1 LQATVPRVLAAL
13 LPGNLTVASTNVTGF
28 PDFYSSVRSVEIS
41 TTNQVFVSTTIA
53 GVTPSSIV
61 LTAKLNNILGTVTW
75 SIVSGSATFTTN
87 TNTLSIANS
96 GMTSNVVVFQASVT
110 SNGITYTDRTTVVK
124 VVQGSSTVTAF
135 LTNETFSV
143 AALAAGSVLSYAYSG
158 GTYKVFSGSTE
169 VTGTAV
175 AYSIVSSTGVSATV
189 ATTGIYSI
197 DNMTSDSASFVI
209 RAIYAGITVDKTYSV
224 TKSKSTF
231 NGDTGSNGSDGSNGS
246 NGARGTVN
254 IARSITGSIW
264 SDTEARLA
272 LSTNGYG
279 LPQIRDIVTLYNT
292 STNYSESKFY
302 DGTNFLSL
310 DAYING
316 NLLVTGTIVSDKIAA
331 NAITSIKIAAN
342 AITADKITAGTI
354 TADKIDS
361 RGLSIKDV
369 NGNIILAAGTALQ
382 NQINPYA
389 SGATVGAPNGTYVG
403 SSLAQDIETLTGAQ
417 AKANAA
423 QSASISAAA
432 TASQA
437 RVNEAE
443 VRSAA
448 YADGI
453 VTAEEQRAINDAT
466 TKANNA
472 EAAAK
477 SAASADATAKADV
490 ASTKANWSGVVNN
503 DGNLP
508 ANRATVGATFG
519 TNVFGQITAA
529 TASTFIANASINTAQ
544 IADLAVQTAQIDT
557 AAITTAKIGNL
568 QVDTLQIAGN
578 AVTLASSA
586 KVTNPSSGSYASAIT
601 TSSGGPIFISCF
613 AQKAATNYVINLN
626 LYRGGPPTSG
636 GTLIASASAGVS
648 SATSVALN
656 FVDQPGTGT
665 QSYYLRVISSD
676 PISFVTLFTLETKK

>member
-1 LQATVPRVLAAL
+1 MSTIINARDVLLQATVPRLLPAL
-13 LPGNLTVASTNVTGF
+13 LPGNLTVATTNVIGF

-231 NGDTGSNGSDGSNGS
+231 NGDTGSNG
-246 NGARGTVN
+246 ARGTVN

-310 DAYING
+310 DAYVNG
-316 NLLVTGTIVSDKIAA
+316 NLLVTGTILSDKIAA

-361 RGLSIKDV
+361 RGLSIKDA
-369 NGNIILAAGTALQ
+369 NGNIILAAGNALDYTNVGGTKPPSNANFVNNT
-382 NQINPYA
+382 NQLFDGSNL
-389 SGATVGAPNGTYVG
+389 GGT
-403 SSLAQDIETLTGAQ
+403 
-417 AKANAA
+417 
-423 QSASISAAA
+423 
-432 TASQA
+432 
-437 RVNEAE
+437 
-443 VRSAA
+443 
-448 YADGI
+448 
-453 VTAEEQRAINDAT
+453 
-466 TKANNA
+466 
-472 EAAAK
+472 
-477 SAASADATAKADV
+477 
-490 ASTKANWSGVVNN
+490 ANWSGVANN

-519 TNVFGQITAA
+519 TNVFGQITRS
-529 TASTFIANASINTAQ
+529 TASTYIANAAIDTAQ
-544 IADLAVQTAQIDT
+544 IANLAVGNAQIAN
-557 AAITTAKIGNL
+557 AAITSAKIGSL
-568 QVDTLQIAGN
+568 QVDSLQLANNSVTVPVFTEDTTVLYQSVFTTGGNGRYTNKYIPILEVTDDFSGSDVVVFIGIRGELTSASQSWAGQQPTDELTLSPARNWEDITVNIAVNNIIVKRIAYASYLHVG
-578 AVTLASSA
+578 VLTLRSSFHR
-586 KVTNPSSGSYASAIT
+586 VTNIPSGVCTISLMSNYRADGDAGVIIQR
-601 TSSGGPIFISCF
+601 GPIGM
-613 AQKAATNYVINLN
+613 YVL
-626 LYRGGPPTSG
+626 
-636 GTLIASASAGVS
+636 GV
-648 SATSVALN
+648 
-656 FVDQPGTGT
+656 
-665 QSYYLRVISSD
+665 
-676 PISFVTLFTLETKK
+676 KK

>member
-1 LQATVPRVLAAL
+1 MSTIINARDVLLQATVPRLLAAL
-13 LPGNLTVASTNVTGF
+13 LPGNLTVATTNVIGF

-110 SNGITYTDRTTVVK
+110 SNGVTYTDRTTVVK
-124 VVQGSSTVTAF
+124 VVQDSSTVTAF

-197 DNMTSDSASFVI
+197 DNMVSDSASFVI
-209 RAIYAGITVDKTYSV
+209 RAIYAGITIDKTYSV

-231 NGDTGSNGSDGSNGS
+231 NGDTGSNGSNGS

-254 IARSITGSIW
+254 IARSITGSTW
-264 SDTEARLA
+264 SDTEANLA
-272 LSTNGYG
+272 LSSNGYG
-279 LPQIRDIVTLYNT
+279 LPQTRDIVTLYNT

-302 DGTNFLSL
+302 DGTNWLSL
-310 DAYING
+310 DAYVNG

-331 NAITSIKIAAN
+331 NAITSVKIAAN

-361 RGLSIKDV
+361 RGLSIKDAS
-369 NGNIILAAGTALQ
+369 GNIILAAGNALDYTNVGGTKPPSNANFVNNT
-382 NQINPYA
+382 NQLFDGSNL
-389 SGATVGAPNGTYVG
+389 GGT
-403 SSLAQDIETLTGAQ
+403 
-417 AKANAA
+417 
-423 QSASISAAA
+423 
-432 TASQA
+432 
-437 RVNEAE
+437 
-443 VRSAA
+443 
-448 YADGI
+448 
-453 VTAEEQRAINDAT
+453 
-466 TKANNA
+466 
-472 EAAAK
+472 
-477 SAASADATAKADV
+477 
-490 ASTKANWSGVVNN
+490 ANWSGVANN

-519 TNVFGQITAA
+519 TNVFGQITSA
-529 TASTFIANASINTAQ
+529 TASTFIANAAIQTAQ
-544 IADLAVQTAQIDT
+544 IANLAVGSAQIGDLEV
-557 AAITTAKIGNL
+557 G
-568 QVDTLQIAGN
+568 TLKIAGS
-578 AVTLASSA
+578 AVTVNVFIQGSSRSMA
-586 KVTNPSSGSYASAIT
+586 ANEVFFGASGSLTLPSINSGVAFVVTVVAAVSGS
-601 TSSGGPIFISCF
+601 TSLFATIYRNGSLVTPEIGFSLPANFTSTNTLSFFDSPGAGTFTYQLRLENRAAGG
-613 AQKAATNYVINLN
+613 
-626 LYRGGPPTSG
+626 G
-636 GTLIASASAGVS
+636 SAGAVNV
-648 SATSVALN
+648 T
-656 FVDQPGTGT
+656 T
-665 QSYYLRVISSD
+665 QNILILGAKR
-676 PISFVTLFTLETKK
+676 